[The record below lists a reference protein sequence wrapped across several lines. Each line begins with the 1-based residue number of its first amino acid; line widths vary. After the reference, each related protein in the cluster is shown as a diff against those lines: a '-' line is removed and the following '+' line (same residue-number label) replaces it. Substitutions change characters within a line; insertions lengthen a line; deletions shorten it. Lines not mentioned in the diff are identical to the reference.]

1 MGWERRDFLKTAA
14 AGLAWTGVSPSAFTG
29 EPVRAGVS
37 EATSFRAARPIW
49 PAGRSREMNLLVGFR
64 CRIENPGGG
73 RAVLRIAA
81 SSLYRAYLNG
91 VFCAHGPARGPHGY
105 FRIDEWDLTDRL
117 KPGANAL
124 AIEVAGYNVNSYYL
138 LDQPAFL
145 QAEVVTEAGSVLTST
160 GSAAA
165 SFRAVI
171 LEQRVQKV
179 QRYSFQRTFSEVYRL
194 SPGVDQW
201 RTDTDPSPPGVI
213 CEELPAFRYLPR
225 RVSCPQFAMRQPV
238 RIVSHGTVRSGRKV
252 EKLWRDRA
260 LTEIGPAFKGYPES
274 ELKTIPSLELQTIAS
289 VPEDKS
295 SRPYQS
301 ETRLTLSASSYDVLD
316 LGTNLTGFL
325 GAHVECRRPCRLF
338 LLFDEILTDGDV
350 DFKRLGCVNIVVWE
364 LRPGT
369 YDIETFEPYTLR
381 YLKLLVLEGECEVEG
396 VYLRELANPEVWN
409 GAFACADERLVR
421 LFEAGRETFR
431 QNAVDVFMDCP
442 SRERAGW
449 LCDSFFTARSA
460 ADLCGNTSVERSF
473 LENYLL
479 PARFPDQPDGM
490 LPMCY
495 PADHNDGNFIP
506 NWALWFVLQLEE
518 YLRRSADRQM
528 VDRLRPRVMSLF
540 QYFERFL
547 NSDGLLEKLE
557 KWVFIEWSKANSFV
571 QDVNYPTNMLYAA
584 ALSSASR
591 LYGESQLARQAE
603 TIRNT
608 IARQSCDGDFFV
620 DNAVRESGVLRVTRN
635 RTEVCQY
642 FAFYFDVAT
651 PASHPELWRRLLEQ
665 FGPQREKTKAFPG
678 IYPANAFVGN
688 VMRLE
693 ILSRYGQTQRI
704 LDESIDYLLYME
716 ERTGTLWENID
727 TSASCNH
734 GFASHIVRTLYRD
747 VLGVYSVDESKKTI
761 RLRFS
766 SLALPWCSGII
777 PLPSG
782 KIQVRWRREGDRILC
797 RAAVPAGYRLEAD
810 NLSGKEL
817 VLI

>member
-1 MGWERRDFLKTAA
+1 MSCERRDFLKTAA
-14 AGLAWTGVSPSAFTG
+14 AGIAWAGVSPSTLVG
-29 EPVRAGVS
+29 EPPHAS
-37 EATSFRAARPIW
+37 MPHSASFRAAKPIW
-49 PAGRSREMNLLVGFR
+49 PAERSREMNLLVGFSR
-64 CRIENPGGG
+64 RFDNPGDGS
-73 RAVLRIAA
+73 AVLRVAA
-81 SSLYRAYLNG
+81 SSLYRAYLNEE
-91 VFCAHGPARGPHGY
+91 FCAHGPARGPHGY
-105 FRIDEWDLTDRL
+105 FRIDEWDLADRL
-117 KPGANAL
+117 KPGINTL

-145 QAEVVTEAGSVLTST
+145 QAEVVTGAGTVLAST
-160 GSAAA
+160 GSAAD

-171 LEQRVQKV
+171 LEQRVRKV

-201 RTDTDPSPPGVI
+201 RTETTPSSPGVT
-213 CEELPAFRYLPR
+213 CEELPPFHYLTRGAPY
-225 RVSCPQFAMRQPV
+225 PQFALRQPMRV
-238 RIVSHGTVRSGRKV
+238 ASHGTVRKGRTA
-252 EKLWRDRA
+252 ENPWRDRA
-260 LTEIGPAFKGYPES
+260 LTGVSPGFKGYPES
-274 ELKTIPSLELQTIAS
+274 QLETIPSLELQTIES
-289 VPEDKS
+289 VPGDNNPK
-295 SRPYQS
+295 PYQP
-301 ETRLTLSASSYDVLD
+301 ETRLTLSDPSYDILD

-325 GAHVECRRPCRLF
+325 GAHVDCRRPCRVF
-338 LLFDEILTDGDV
+338 FLFDEILTDGDV
-350 DFKRLGCVNIVVWE
+350 DFKRLGCVNIISWD

-381 YLKLLVLEGECEVEG
+381 YLKLLALEGECEVSG
-396 VYLRELANPEVWN
+396 IYLRELANPDAWN
-409 GAFACADERLVR
+409 ATFACADERLVR

-431 QNAVDVFMDCP
+431 QNAVDIFMDCP

-460 ADLCGNTSVERSF
+460 ADLCGNTAVERSF

-479 PARFPDQPDGM
+479 PERFPNQPDGM

-506 NWALWFVLQLEE
+506 NWALWFVVQLEE
-518 YLRRSADRQM
+518 YLLRSGDHRM
-528 VDRLRPRVMSLF
+528 VDQSRPKVMNLF
-540 QYFERFL
+540 RYFEPFL
-547 NSDGLLEKLE
+547 NGDGLLEKLE
-557 KWVFIEWSKANSFV
+557 KWVFVEWSKANSFV
-571 QDVNYPTNMLYAA
+571 QDVNYPSNMLYAA

-591 LYGESQLARQAE
+591 LFGGSQLARQAE
-603 TIRNT
+603 AVRKTV
-608 IARQSCDGDFFV
+608 ARQSYDGEFFV
-620 DNAVRESGVLRVTRN
+620 DNAVRESGVLRVTSN

-651 PASHPELWRRLLEQ
+651 PESHPELWRRLLEQ
-665 FGPQREKTKAFPG
+665 FGPQREKTKAFPE
-678 IYPANAFVGN
+678 IYPANAFIGN
-688 VMRLE
+688 MLRLE

-747 VLGVYSVDESKKTI
+747 VLGVHAVDESKKTI
-761 RLRFS
+761 RLRLS
-766 SLALPWCSGII
+766 SLALPWCSGTV

-782 KIQVRWRREGDRILC
+782 KMQVRWRQEGNRILC
-797 RAAVPAGYRLEAD
+797 RAAVPAGYRLEVD

>member
-1 MGWERRDFLKTAA
+1 MSWDRRDFLKTAA
-14 AGLAWTGVSPSAFTG
+14 AGITWGGVPHLAVSRMPASLGT
-29 EPVRAGVS
+29 S
-37 EATSFRAARPIW
+37 ETASFRAARPIW
-49 PAGRSREMNLLVGFR
+49 PAGRSREMNLLVGFHSR
-64 CRIENPGGG
+64 VNNPGGG
-73 RAVLRIAA
+73 RVVLRIAA

-91 VFCAHGPARGPHGY
+91 VFRAHGPARGPHGY
-105 FRIDEWDLTDRL
+105 FRIDEWVVSDDLE
-117 KPGANAL
+117 PGDNAV

-145 QAEVVTEAGSVLTST
+145 QAEVVDDSGYVLAAT
-160 GSAAA
+160 GGDTGT
-165 SFRAVI
+165 FRAVI

-201 RTDTDPSPPGVI
+201 RTETDPGSPGVA
-213 CEELPAFRYLPR
+213 CDELPACRLLQR
-225 RVSCPQFAMRQPV
+225 RVPFPHFALRQPV
-238 RIVSHGTVRSGRKV
+238 RVVSRGSVRKGLKV
-252 EKLWRDRA
+252 ENPWRDRS
-260 LTEIGPAFKGYPES
+260 LTGVGPTFKGYAES
-274 ELKTIPSLELQTIAS
+274 ELETTPSLELQTIES
-289 VPEDKS
+289 IPDGKGS
-295 SRPYQS
+295 GPYQFDA
-301 ETRLTLSASSYDVLD
+301 RLTLSESSCAILD

-325 GAHVECRRPCRLF
+325 GAHVDCQKPCRLF
-338 LLFDEILTDGDV
+338 FLFDEILSHGDV
-350 DFKRLGCVNIVVWE
+350 DFKRLGCVNAVVWE

-369 YDIETFEPYTLR
+369 YQIETFEPYTLR
-381 YLKLLVLEGECEVEG
+381 YLKLLVLDGECEVTG
-396 VYLRELANPEVWN
+396 IYLRELANPEAWN
-409 GAFACADERLVR
+409 AAFACGDESLVR

-431 QNAVDVFMDCP
+431 QNAVDIFMDCP

-449 LCDSFFTARSA
+449 LCDSFFTARAA
-460 ADLCGNTSVERSF
+460 ADLCGNTKVERNF

-479 PARFPDQPDGM
+479 PEHFPFQPDGM

-506 NWALWFVLQLEE
+506 NWALWFVVQLEE
-518 YLRRSADRQM
+518 YLLRSDDREM
-528 VDRLRPRVMSLF
+528 VEKLQPRVMNLF
-540 QYFERFL
+540 RYFERYL
-547 NSDGLLEKLE
+547 NGDGLLEKLE

-571 QDVNYPTNMLYAA
+571 QDVNYPSNMLYAA

-591 LYGESQLARQAE
+591 LYDLPQLARQAE
-603 TIRNT
+603 RVRKA
-608 IARQSCDGDFFV
+608 IARQSYDGSFFV
-620 DNAVRESGVLRVTRN
+620 DNAVRESDALRVTRN

-642 FAFYFDVAT
+642 FAFYFGVAT
-651 PASHPELWRRLLEQ
+651 PESHPGLWRRLLED
-665 FGPQREKTKAFPG
+665 FGPQREKTKAFPE

-688 VMRLE
+688 MLRLE

-747 VLGVYSVDESKKTI
+747 VLGVYAVDVPKKTI
-761 RLRFS
+761 RLRLS
-766 SLALPWCSGII
+766 HLALPWCSGTI

-782 KIQVRWRREGDRILC
+782 KIQVRWRQESNRIHC
-797 RAAVPAGYRLEAD
+797 RATVPAGYRLEVD